1 MTPEE
6 NERIEALERR
16 LAEAEKRLA
25 MLEAGAPRRRAAPG
39 PKRRFA
45 PVPHIEVT
53 FGLHWLSRIAVVT
66 VVLALAFFFEYA
78 FENHWISE
86 GGRVLLG
93 LGCGIAAL
101 LAGER
106 FRRTGQRAYG
116 QTLAAAGIGFFYL
129 SFWAAS
135 SLYHLVPAGVGFG
148 LMALVTAAAGA
159 LALRF
164 DSSVTAALGLGGGFG
179 TPLLLGHAQAPWFVL
194 GYALLLD
201 GGASF
206 AARARRWR
214 WLEALALA
222 GTLAL
227 YWNQSPAAPE
237 QRTAYTLFV
246 AAYFG
251 LFAASTLLP
260 VFMTA
265 EVLAP
270 VALAAIWSPGPA
282 GPWLALAL
290 SATGLAVADR
300 LRRPLA
306 MTTAFTGF
314 WLAYLFPANGTL
326 PAAIALLAA
335 SFLLFLAWPVWRVYG
350 RRAALRPPD
359 LLLMALNAGLAF
371 GAVYNRLEPS
381 HPGSIG
387 LVAVAVAVAE
397 MGAARLLWRRDEGGA
412 ILAAGI
418 AWVFL
423 VLAAPV
429 QFAGYRVTIV
439 WAAEGAALAWIGTR
453 FRENRAVAAA
463 LAVFALVI
471 VRLAWLDSRMGA
483 ATLLVNARFL
493 TFAAAAAGLFA
504 ATWWIR
510 TGRRAGFVYLAA
522 HSVLLWGLCLEAVD
536 WAARTASPENFR
548 SFASASISILAGGY
562 ALLLVAAGAAR
573 AHAFT
578 RLLGMALIGLVVLK
592 LYLYD
597 VWLLAPFYRMAAFA
611 ILGVVLLV
619 ISYLFRPRAVR

>member
-1 MTPEE
+1 VTPEE
-6 NERIEALERR
+6 NERLEALERR

-39 PKRRFA
+39 PKRRFS
-45 PVPHIEVT
+45 PVPHFEIT

-78 FENHWISE
+78 FENHWISVS
-86 GGRVLLG
+86 GRVLLG
-93 LGCGIAAL
+93 LGCGVAAL

-106 FRRTGQRAYG
+106 FRHTGQRAYG

-159 LALRF
+159 LALRY
-164 DSSVTAALGLGGGFG
+164 DSAVTAALGLSGGFG
-179 TPLLLGHAQAPWFVL
+179 APLLLGHAQAPWFVL
-194 GYALLLD
+194 GYALVLD
-201 GGASF
+201 GGAAF

-214 WLEALALA
+214 WLDALALA

-227 YWNQSPAAPE
+227 YLNQSPAPLE
-237 QRTAYTLFV
+237 QRTAYSLFV
-246 AAYFG
+246 AGYFG
-251 LFAASTLLP
+251 IFAASTLLP
-260 VFMTA
+260 VFMTVQ
-265 EVLAP
+265 VLAP
-270 VALAAIWSPGPA
+270 VALAAMWSPGPA
-282 GPWLALAL
+282 GLWLALAM
-290 SATGLAVADR
+290 AAAGLAAADR
-300 LRRPLA
+300 RGRPLA

-314 WLAYLFPANGTL
+314 WLAYLFPNNGTL
-326 PAAIALLAA
+326 AVTLALLAA
-335 SFLLFLAWPVWRVYG
+335 SFLLFLAWPLWRIYG

-359 LLLMALNAGLAF
+359 LLLMAANAGLFFA
-371 GAVYNRLEPS
+371 AVYGQLES
-381 HPGSIG
+381 THPGAIG
-387 LVAVAVAVAE
+387 LVAVAIAAAE

-429 QFAGYRVTIV
+429 QLAGYRVTIV

-463 LAVFALVI
+463 LIVFCLVI
-471 VRLAWLDSRMGA
+471 LRLGWIDSRMET
-483 ATLLVNARFL
+483 ATLLANARFL
-493 TFAAAAAGLFA
+493 AFAAAAAALFA

-510 TGRRAGFVYLAA
+510 TGWRAGCVYLGA
-522 HSVLLWGLCLEAVD
+522 HSVLLWALCLEAVD
-536 WAARTASPENFR
+536 WARRTAAPENFR
-548 SFASASISILAGGY
+548 SFASASISVLAGGY
-562 ALLLVAAGAAR
+562 ALLLVAAGATR
-573 AHAFT
+573 AHPFT

-597 VWLLAPFYRMAAFA
+597 VWLLGPFYRMAAFA
-611 ILGVVLLV
+611 ILGIVLLV
-619 ISYLFRPRAVR
+619 ISYLFRPRVR